1 MTEMM
6 SRFMSWVGTLLSR
19 AGRLQGATEGGLPVN
34 LGSYDYAKNASA
46 QGKIQ
51 NIDQAMVWVVVTL
64 LMWGMIMVYSAT
76 IAMPDNPKFAKYSQ
90 THFVMRHIISMVI
103 GFGVALLVFQIPLEI
118 WEKCQAFVH
127 CGIGPL
133 GRCAGALYRQGCERC
148 SSLDFIWGD

>member
-1 MTEMM
+1 MTELG
-6 SRFMSWVGTLLSR
+6 SRFMSWASGIFGRVGG
-19 AGRLQGATEGGLPVN
+19 AGRMQGAAEGGLPVN
-34 LGSYDYAKNASA
+34 LGGYDYGKNAAA

-90 THFVMRHIISMVI
+90 THFLMRHIISMLI

-118 WEKCQAFVH
+118 WEKNAR
-127 CGIGPL
+127 PL
-133 GRCAGALYRQGCERC
+133 FIVALVLLALADLNHQLSEDE
-148 SSLDFIWGD
+148 L